1 MVPTYH
7 IRIKKDYAASVIEDL
22 RKMDAIEFIDDS
34 ESREIPSWQ
43 REEVN
48 QRIKKYKIARRTYWM
63 KLLSLKYWMQ
73 NNVIIYPQIYTRGTD
88 RHCCH
93 YQNPDTFWKDYNE
106 KVTRQ
111 SQSSGGFARSRIW
124 LVFR

>member
-48 QRIKKYKIARRTYWM
+48 QRIKKYENSPE
-63 KLLSLKYWMQ
+63 KLLDEA
-73 NNVIIYPQIYTRGTD
+73 T
-88 RHCCH
+88 
-93 YQNPDTFWKDYNE
+93 
-106 KVTRQ
+106 
-111 SQSSGGFARSRIW
+111 
-124 LVFR
+124 VFKILDAE